1 MSKAIITLFFAVF
14 IASCSRQNNLPDAYG
29 NFESLEYMISPEVQ
43 GRLVNLKIREG
54 DMVEKGTEVGL
65 IDSTRLHLEA
75 EQLRAGKRAA
85 ESGYLQ
91 ISAEIGVYEEKKENL
106 IREKN
111 RTENML
117 RDSAA
122 TGKQMDEIMGNL
134 RVVEKQIDV
143 VRTKY
148 AALAGEIESLE
159 KQIARVEDMI
169 SRCTVINPVTGSVM
183 EKYAEPHEIVQP
195 GRTLYKVANLD
206 TLILRAYISGGQ
218 LAGVRT
224 GQKVRVMF
232 DVSREERA
240 SLEGVVAWISEE
252 AEFTP
257 MVIQTREDRVDLV
270 YAMKVR
276 VINDGRLKIGMPGE
290 VFFEK
295 NGD

>member
-1 MSKAIITLFFAVF
+1 MFFAVF
-14 IASCSRQNNLPDAYG
+14 IVSCSRQNNLPDAYG
-29 NFESLEYMISPEVQ
+29 NFESLEYMISSEAR
-43 GRLVNLKIREG
+43 GKLVHLKIREG
-54 DMVEKGTEVGL
+54 DMVEKGTVVGL
-65 IDSTRLHLEA
+65 IDSTQLHLEA

-91 ISAEIGVYEEKKENL
+91 ISAEIEVYEEKKNNL

-111 RTENML
+111 RTGNLL

-122 TGKQMDEIMGNL
+122 TGKQMDEILGNL
-134 RVVEKQIDV
+134 RVVEKQIDAV
-143 VRTKY
+143 QAKY

-169 SRCTVINPVTGSVM
+169 SRCTVINPVSGTVM

-195 GRTLYKVANLD
+195 GRTLYKIADLD
-206 TLILRAYISGGQ
+206 TLILRAYVSGGQ
-218 LAGVRT
+218 LAGFRT

-240 SLEGVVAWISEE
+240 SLEGVVAWISGE

-257 MVIQTREDRVDLV
+257 RIIQTREDRVDLV
-270 YAMKVR
+270 YAIKVR